1 METKFNIFY
10 KKAKKNNLEIL
21 DVSEIQNYNPV
32 YSRFFEMD
40 ETNYNRIALN
50 HKYHIHDLKTV
61 TDNDDKPVEKDI
73 FVKFSPLLDP
83 LNYLRGK
90 YDLEKS
96 VFKTLPKLG
105 STTETCL
112 PKVLDV
118 NNSSYVDGFFS
129 YLTSMMKDTHGW
141 VHGVEYY
148 GSVLAIHKNFKYNIV
163 DDIDFLTNNTFFMN
177 NINKHFTLDEDASI
191 ILHEYSGEGSRTNKK
206 KLSIKDLEIDLEV
219 EEIGGTLDGST
230 LDSST
235 LDGGTLNGSTLNG
248 STLNGSTLNG
258 STLNGSTLNGSTL
271 DLCENIALEY
281 VSDTKP
287 IISDSDS
294 DSSSD
299 DSNSE
304 SDTTEDEDN
313 WETDSDSGSKS
324 ESSSENQSIFDEEE
338 TMFSYLKEFP
348 VQLIFQEKCKGTLDQ
363 LIMQRKLKDDTFIE
377 ALLQIILLLAT
388 YQKVFDFTHNDL
400 HTNNIMYVETE
411 EEFLYYQIDGVCY
424 KVPTNGR
431 IFKLIDFGRAIY
443 RFSGKTFCSDSFA
456 PSGDAATQYNCDPYF
471 NENKPRID
479 PNPSFDLCRLGCS
492 LYDYVCRDDEVKTP
506 LQKLVDSWCN
516 DDHGKSVLY
525 KPSGQERYPDFKLY
539 KMIARTVNN
548 LVPSEQLKQGIFNK
562 YVSEATVS
570 EATVS
575 EATVS
580 KATVSKAT
588 VSEATLNIIDIDAL
602 PKYA

>member
-1 METKFNIFY
+1 MESKFSIFY
-10 KKAKKNNLEIL
+10 KKAKKNNLEML
-21 DVSEIQNYNPV
+21 DISEIQNYNPV

-61 TDNDDKPVEKDI
+61 TDNEDKLVEKDI

-105 STTETCL
+105 STVETCL
-112 PKVLDV
+112 SKVLDV

-141 VHGVEYY
+141 IHGVEYY
-148 GSVLAIHKNFKYNIV
+148 GSALAIHKNFKYNIA
-163 DDIDFLTNNTFFMN
+163 DDVDFLTNNTFFMN

-191 ILHEYSGEGSRTNKK
+191 ILREYSGEGSRSNKK

-219 EEIGGTLDGST
+219 EEIGGALGALDLGALHGDTLNSSALDSGALDGGAIDGNALDGSA
-230 LDSST
+230 LDSGA
-235 LDGGTLNGSTLNG
+235 LDGGAIDGSA
-248 STLNGSTLNG
+248 
-258 STLNGSTLNGSTL
+258 L
-271 DLCENIALEY
+271 DGDESIALEY
-281 VSDTKP
+281 VSDLKQTNND
-287 IISDSDS
+287 SSSSDDSDS
-294 DSSSD
+294 DSESATTEEEEEGEEEWETE
-299 DSNSE
+299 SE
-304 SDTTEDEDN
+304 S
-313 WETDSDSGSKS
+313 ETKSG
-324 ESSSENQSIFDEEE
+324 SENQSIFDEEEE

-348 VQLIFQEKCKGTLDQ
+348 VQLIFQEKCKGTLDE

-411 EEFLYYQIDGVCY
+411 EEFLYYQIDDVCY

-443 RFSGKTFCSDSFA
+443 RFNGKTFCSDSFA
-456 PSGDAATQYNCDPYF
+456 PSGDAATQYNCEPYF

-548 LVPSEQLKQGIFNK
+548 LVPSQQLKQDIFKK
-562 YVSEATVS
+562 YVSVS
-570 EATVS
+570 EAS
-575 EATVS
+575 
-580 KATVSKAT
+580 
-588 VSEATLNIIDIDAL
+588 LNIIDIDAL

>member
-1 METKFNIFY
+1 MESKFSIFY
-10 KKAKKNNLEIL
+10 KKAKKNNLEML
-21 DVSEIQNYNPV
+21 DISEIQNYNPV

-61 TDNDDKPVEKDI
+61 TDNEDRLVEKDI

-105 STTETCL
+105 STVETCL
-112 PKVLDV
+112 SKVLDV

-148 GSVLAIHKNFKYNIV
+148 GSTLAIHKNFKYNIV
-163 DDIDFLTNNTFFMN
+163 DDVDFLTNNTFFMN

-191 ILHEYSGEGSRTNKK
+191 ILREYSGEGSRTNKK

-219 EEIGGTLDGST
+219 EEIIASAVDDLST
-230 LDSST
+230 VNESTVNESS
-235 LDGGTLNGSTLNG
+235 S
-248 STLNGSTLNG
+248 
-258 STLNGSTLNGSTL
+258 
-271 DLCENIALEY
+271 AVVEY
-281 VSDTKP
+281 VSESKP
-287 IISDSDS
+287 DINDSDSDS

-299 DSNSE
+299 SE
-304 SDTTEDEDN
+304 SATTEEEDN
-313 WETDSDSGSKS
+313 WETESESESKS
-324 ESSSENQSIFDEEE
+324 ESESDESIFEEEE

-348 VQLIFQEKCKGTLDQ
+348 VQLIFQEKCKGTLDE

-377 ALLQIILLLAT
+377 ALLQIVLLLAT

-411 EEFLYYQIDGVCY
+411 EEFLYYQIDGICY

-443 RFSGKTFCSDSFA
+443 MFSGKTFCSDSFA
-456 PSGDAATQYNCDPYF
+456 PSGDAATQYNCEPYF

-548 LVPSEQLKQGIFNK
+548 LVPCQQLKQDIFKK
-562 YVSEATVS
+562 YVREATVSEATVRVNPDGLSEATVSEATVS

-580 KATVSKAT
+580 
-588 VSEATLNIIDIDAL
+588 EARLNIIDIDAL

>member
-1 METKFNIFY
+1 MESKFSIFY
-10 KKAKKNNLEIL
+10 KKAKKNNLEML
-21 DVSEIQNYNPV
+21 DISEIQNYNPV

-61 TDNDDKPVEKDI
+61 TDNEDKLVEKDI

-105 STTETCL
+105 STVETCL

-141 VHGVEYY
+141 IHGVEYY
-148 GSVLAIHKNFKYNIV
+148 GSALAIHKNFKYNIV
-163 DDIDFLTNNTFFMN
+163 DDVDFLTNNTFFMN

-191 ILHEYSGEGSRTNKK
+191 ILREYSGEGSRSNKK

-219 EEIGGTLDGST
+219 EEIGGALGSLHGDTLNSSTLNSSALNSSTLVLGT
-230 LDSST
+230 LDSSALHCDTLALGALHGDT
-235 LDGGTLNGSTLNG
+235 LDSGA
-248 STLNGSTLNG
+248 
-258 STLNGSTLNGSTL
+258 L
-271 DLCENIALEY
+271 DSGALDGDESIALEY
-281 VSDTKP
+281 VSDLKQTNND
-287 IISDSDS
+287 SSSSDDSDS
-294 DSSSD
+294 DSESATTEEEEGEEEWETE
-299 DSNSE
+299 SE
-304 SDTTEDEDN
+304 S
-313 WETDSDSGSKS
+313 ETKSG
-324 ESSSENQSIFDEEE
+324 SENQSIFEEEEE

-348 VQLIFQEKCKGTLDQ
+348 VQLIFQEKCKGTLDE

-377 ALLQIILLLAT
+377 ALLQVVLILAT

-443 RFSGKTFCSDSFA
+443 KFGGKTFCSDSFA
-456 PSGDAATQYNCDPYF
+456 PSGDAATQYNCEPYF

-479 PNPSFDLCRLGCS
+479 PNASFDLCRLGCS

-516 DDHGKSVLY
+516 DDNGKSVLY
-525 KPSGQERYPDFKLY
+525 KPTGQERYPDFKLY

-548 LVPSEQLKQGIFNK
+548 LVPSQQLKQDIFKK
-562 YVSEATVS
+562 YVNPDGLSEATVS
-570 EATVS
+570 EAS
-575 EATVS
+575 
-580 KATVSKAT
+580 
-588 VSEATLNIIDIDAL
+588 LNIIDIDTL

>member
-1 METKFNIFY
+1 MDSKFSIFY
-10 KKAKKNNLEIL
+10 KKAKKINLEMLNI
-21 DVSEIQNYNPV
+21 SEIQNYNPV

-40 ETNYNRIALN
+40 ESNYNRIALN

-61 TDNDDKPVEKDI
+61 TDNEDKMVEKDI

-90 YDLEKS
+90 YDLENS

-148 GSVLAIHKNFKYNIV
+148 GSALAVQRDFKYNIA
-163 DDIDFLTNNTFFMN
+163 DDVDFLTNNTFFLN

-191 ILHEYSGEGSRTNKK
+191 ILREYSGEGSRTNKK

-219 EEIGGTLDGST
+219 EEIGAVDLGLST
-230 LDSST
+230 VDVGLST
-235 LDGGTLNGSTLNG
+235 VDVSTVDLG
-248 STLNGSTLNG
+248 LSTVDVDES
-258 STLNGSTLNGSTL
+258 
-271 DLCENIALEY
+271 IALEY
-281 VSDTKP
+281 VSESKSVISDSSS
-287 IISDSDS
+287 SDSDS
-294 DSSSD
+294 
-299 DSNSE
+299 E
-304 SDTTEDEDN
+304 SATTEDDEDDEDDDEDEDDEDDDEDD
-313 WETDSDSGSKS
+313 WETDSDT
-324 ESSSENQSIFDEEE
+324 ETNDSIFDEEDE

-348 VQLIFQEKCKGTLDQ
+348 VQLIFQEKCKGTLDD
-363 LIMQRKLKDDTFIE
+363 LIMHRKLKDDTFVE
-377 ALLQIILLLAT
+377 ALLQIILILAT

-400 HTNNIMYVETE
+400 HTNNVMYVETE

-443 RFSGKTFCSDSFA
+443 RFGGKTFCSDSFA
-456 PSGDAATQYNCDPYF
+456 PSGDAATQYNCEPYF
-471 NENKPRID
+471 NEKKPRID

-548 LVPSEQLKQGIFNK
+548 LVPSQQLKQDIFKK
-562 YVSEATVS
+562 YVSVATVRVNPS
-570 EATVS
+570 LANVNP
-575 EATVS
+575 
-580 KATVSKAT
+580 
-588 VSEATLNIIDIDAL
+588 LDIDAL

>member
-1 METKFNIFY
+1 MESKFSIFY
-10 KKAKKNNLEIL
+10 KKAKKNNLEML
-21 DVSEIQNYNPV
+21 DISEIQNYNPV

-61 TDNDDKPVEKDI
+61 TDNEDKIVEKDI

-105 STTETCL
+105 STVETCL

-141 VHGVEYY
+141 IHGVEYY
-148 GSVLAIHKNFKYNIV
+148 GSALAIHKNFKYNIV
-163 DDIDFLTNNTFFMN
+163 DDVDFLTNNTFFMN

-191 ILHEYSGEGSRTNKK
+191 ILREYSGEGSRSNKK

-219 EEIGGTLDGST
+219 EEIGTPLDGGSPLDGSP
-230 LDSST
+230 LDGSLLDGSA
-235 LDGGTLNGSTLNG
+235 LDGGES
-248 STLNGSTLNG
+248 
-258 STLNGSTLNGSTL
+258 
-271 DLCENIALEY
+271 IALEY
-281 VSDTKP
+281 VSDLKQTNDD
-287 IISDSDS
+287 SSSSDDSDS
-294 DSSSD
+294 DSESATTEEEEGEEEEEWETE
-299 DSNSE
+299 SE
-304 SDTTEDEDN
+304 S
-313 WETDSDSGSKS
+313 ETKSGSD
-324 ESSSENQSIFDEEE
+324 ESIFDEEEE

-348 VQLIFQEKCKGTLDQ
+348 VQLIFQEKCKGTLDE

-411 EEFLYYQIDGVCY
+411 EEFLYYKIDGVCY

-443 RFSGKTFCSDSFA
+443 RFGGKIFCSDSFA
-456 PSGDAATQYNCDPYF
+456 PSGDAATQYNCEPYF

-525 KPSGQERYPDFKLY
+525 KLSGQERYPDFKLY

-548 LVPSEQLKQGIFNK
+548 LVPSQQLKQGIFKK
-562 YVSEATVS
+562 YVRANPDGLSEATVR
-570 EATVS
+570 V
-575 EATVS
+575 
-580 KATVSKAT
+580 
-588 VSEATLNIIDIDAL
+588 NPDRCIDIDAF
-602 PKYA
+602 PNYC

>member
-1 METKFNIFY
+1 M
-10 KKAKKNNLEIL
+10 
-21 DVSEIQNYNPV
+21 
-32 YSRFFEMD
+32 
-40 ETNYNRIALN
+40 ALN

-61 TDNDDKPVEKDI
+61 TDNEDKMVEKDI

-105 STTETCL
+105 STVETCL
-112 PKVLDV
+112 SKVLDV

-129 YLTSMMKDTHGW
+129 YLTSMTKDTHGW
-141 VHGVEYY
+141 IHGVEYY
-148 GSVLAIHKNFKYNIV
+148 GSSLAIHKNFKYNIV
-163 DDIDFLTNNTFFMN
+163 DDVDFLTNNTFFMN

-191 ILHEYSGEGSRTNKK
+191 ILREYSGEGSRSNKK

-219 EEIGGTLDGST
+219 EEIIASAVEDLSAIDDLST
-230 LDSST
+230 VNESTVNESS
-235 LDGGTLNGSTLNG
+235 S
-248 STLNGSTLNG
+248 
-258 STLNGSTLNGSTL
+258 
-271 DLCENIALEY
+271 AVVEY
-281 VSDTKP
+281 VSESKP
-287 IISDSDS
+287 EINDSDSDS

-299 DSNSE
+299 SE
-304 SDTTEDEDN
+304 SATTEEEEEEEEEEE
-313 WETDSDSGSKS
+313 WETES
-324 ESSSENQSIFDEEE
+324 ESETKSGSENQSIFDEEEE

-348 VQLIFQEKCKGTLDQ
+348 VQLIFQEKCKGTLDE

-377 ALLQIILLLAT
+377 ALLQVILILAT

-411 EEFLYYQIDGVCY
+411 EEFLYYKIDGVCY

-456 PSGDAATQYNCDPYF
+456 PSGDAATQYNCEPYF

-525 KPSGQERYPDFKLY
+525 KPSGQERYRFQ
-539 KMIARTVNN
+539 IV
-548 LVPSEQLKQGIFNK
+548 
-562 YVSEATVS
+562 
-570 EATVS
+570 
-575 EATVS
+575 
-580 KATVSKAT
+580 
-588 VSEATLNIIDIDAL
+588 
-602 PKYA
+602 